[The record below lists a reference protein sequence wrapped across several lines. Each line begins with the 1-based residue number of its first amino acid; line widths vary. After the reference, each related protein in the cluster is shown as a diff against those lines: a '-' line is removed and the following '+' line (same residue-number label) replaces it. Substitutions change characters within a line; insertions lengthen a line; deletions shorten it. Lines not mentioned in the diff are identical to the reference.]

1 MKLALLIISSAL
13 LAISCNLPE
22 HYFDEVPACKRSADS
37 PDPKLDL
44 SYESQAYFR
53 NILKDRSPQEFRY
66 FFEEFR
72 TEGDQSFIVTN
83 FRNENYCFSM
93 KVLVEDWSKLEG
105 MKKANSEG
113 YPKELFDLV
122 WVIEQMNGEEE
133 IIYRDMHA
141 IID

>member
-1 MKLALLIISSAL
+1 MKGIVLIIASVL
-13 LAISCNLPE
+13 MLFSCSFPE
-22 HYFDEVPACKRSADS
+22 HYFDEVPECTRNAES
-37 PDPKLDL
+37 PDSKMDL
-44 SYESQAYFR
+44 SYDSQAYFR
-53 NILKDRSPQEFRY
+53 NILKDSSPKDFRY

-72 TEGDQSFIVTN
+72 TEGDQSFMVTN

-105 MKKANSEG
+105 MKKANGEG
-113 YPKELFDLV
+113 YPKELFDLK

-133 IIYRDMHA
+133 IIYRDMHD